1 MHSLSA
7 SDKVGEAGVGGVR
20 VSGRGDTSRER
31 RVVDMMASL
40 GGVLLR
46 IEQMC
51 ASDGGVEVAGSSV
64 FPGLIKM

>member
-1 MHSLSA
+1 MHSLSG
-7 SDKVGEAGVGGVR
+7 SDELGEAGVGGVS
-20 VSGRGDTSRER
+20 VSGCGNTSRGR
-31 RVVDMMASL
+31 RVVDMVASL
-40 GGVLLR
+40 GCVLR